1 MESFQTKI
9 RKVIKFSL
17 LLGYYLIWLLLDP
30 SKFKKIKKEEI
41 KKILIVHLGAV
52 GELLFTT
59 PMFPILKKALNC
71 DISLMVSKGKER
83 IFENNPYVSEVLTY
97 QEDFKENVSLL
108 KKKNFDLALIIYPG
122 STKISL
128 MCFFAKIKYRVAY
141 SNGFKD
147 GPALFLTR
155 KFFFLTK
162 KHAIEKT
169 FGVLEQINILDKN
182 TKLEFYLSKKE
193 KENLRKKLT
202 SLKIKD
208 YMIVHPSFS
217 SVTQSNYPSRLWPLD
232 RYAEIT
238 DYLIEKYK
246 VKVFLTGMPNEKMI
260 SEKIKELAKNKKEI
274 IVANELFEL
283 RELATLISNAK
294 LLVSCGTG
302 IVQIATA
309 FDAPIVLFEGKGDS
323 FETIPQNSKKYYRF
337 LHHPEVCVGCEKES
351 CRKKTIECMKAIT
364 VNEVKNAINEIIKE
378 NYS

>member
-1 MESFQTKI
+1 
-9 RKVIKFSL
+9 
-17 LLGYYLIWLLLDP
+17 
-30 SKFKKIKKEEI
+30 
-41 KKILIVHLGAV
+41 
-52 GELLFTT
+52 
-59 PMFPILKKALNC
+59 
-71 DISLMVSKGKER
+71 
-83 IFENNPYVSEVLTY
+83 
-97 QEDFKENVSLL
+97 
-108 KKKNFDLALIIYPG
+108 
-122 STKISL
+122 